1 MHINAH
7 RYIQPQPVDSIN
19 DLPYP
24 ASLHRYP
31 FTLHNPQ
38 DSSSQSVISLLLRYS
53 WIYGVPPTLSELDY
67 RRTFC
72 TNDTTSVGNS
82 IKPDDLSL
90 RELLKNQCPYD
101 TRITV
106 QKLNYTCQILPYAND
121 ISDFKVYGPFR
132 RDINPDDLSLEARRT
147 RTPSCKT
154 KSDPHVQVVQAGI
167 LFCRYRYGRR
177 TVHTLIRKG
186 YHGGGIISVRS
197 SDLPRVGYRP
207 RTDPGPR
214 RLRLPSMGSSM
225 HGRPFIATVYVV
237 QRPGPPFSPTIVD
250 NTETKVASKRIAFFR
265 FSKNA
270 RIHWRNRKYERKAG
284 SEAVAKVLEGTMG
297 SQCHLIFNGVTRRHE
312 NLLPLVLGRRPGG
325 ASRG

>member
-1 MHINAH
+1 M
-7 RYIQPQPVDSIN
+7 
-19 DLPYP
+19 
-24 ASLHRYP
+24 
-31 FTLHNPQ
+31 
-38 DSSSQSVISLLLRYS
+38 
-53 WIYGVPPTLSELDY
+53 
-67 RRTFC
+67 
-72 TNDTTSVGNS
+72 
-82 IKPDDLSL
+82 
-90 RELLKNQCPYD
+90 
-101 TRITV
+101 
-106 QKLNYTCQILPYAND
+106 QKLNYTWQILPYAND

-167 LFCRYRYGRR
+167 LFCRYRDGRR

-225 HGRPFIATVYVV
+225 HGRPFMATVYVV

-250 NTETKVASKRIAFFR
+250 NTGTKVASKRIAFFR
-265 FSKNA
+265 FSSCSPA
-270 RIHWRNRKYERKAG
+270 QGRKM
-284 SEAVAKVLEGTMG
+284 LEFCGG
-297 SQCHLIFNGVTRRHE
+297 IE
-312 NLLPLVLGRRPGG
+312 NMKGRLVPKLLQKF
-325 ASRG
+325 SRGRWVRDAI